1 MCWITSIQIESYGQK
16 VVTQQRLDKYDNIYT
31 KSDYNRV
38 MKIKQDA
45 LIEFMTVLNIRIFQK
60 KEGGNKIILT

>member
-1 MCWITSIQIESYGQK
+1 
-16 VVTQQRLDKYDNIYT
+16 
-31 KSDYNRV
+31 

>member
-16 VVTQQRLDKYDNIYT
+16 MVTQQRLDKYDNIYT
-31 KSDYNRV
+31 KSVYNRV

>member
-16 VVTQQRLDKYDNIYT
+16 MVTQQRLDKYDNIYT